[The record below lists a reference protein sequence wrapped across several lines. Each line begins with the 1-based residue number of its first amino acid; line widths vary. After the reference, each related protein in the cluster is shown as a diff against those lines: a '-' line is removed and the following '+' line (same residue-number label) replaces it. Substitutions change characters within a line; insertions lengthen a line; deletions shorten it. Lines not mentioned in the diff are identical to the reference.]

1 MRHFTLFLI
10 LCGAVLSL
18 HARAVRTWSY
28 EELIKASDLVAIVE
42 PISTESTKDIFPAS
56 SSGRPQTDIVGQN
69 TSFKILA
76 TLKGDTQK
84 DATINVLHFVYSP
97 DVLMIANGARFAH
110 FVSGPLQFRKQ
121 VLQDEKEIGGI
132 TVYSEQPVWLAFL
145 KKMED
150 GRFEPVTP
158 HYDSTDSFRELH
170 QASFFTPTKT
180 K

>member
-1 MRHFTLFLI
+1 MRHFTLLLI
-10 LCGAVLSL
+10 LFGAIHSL

-28 EELIKASDLVAIVE
+28 EELLNASDLVAIVK
-42 PISTESTKDIFPAS
+42 PISTEPTKDIFPD
-56 SSGRPQTDIVGQN
+56 SSGRTQTDIVGQN

-76 TLKGDTQK
+76 TLKGEAQK
-84 DATINVLHFVYSP
+84 DTTINVLHFAYSP
-97 DVLMIANGARFAH
+97 EMLMIANGARFAQ
-110 FVSGPLQFRKQ
+110 FVPGPLQFRKQ

-145 KKMED
+145 KRMED